1 MQITYEP
8 SGSLADPHE
17 QTTFVLTAENCGR
30 TANLKLTHPNWAFVL
45 MFKNL
50 GGSPQSTSC
59 WQQLFKH
66 HHMQES
72 YARQLENYRLLKW
85 KGASN

>member
-30 TANLKLTHPNWAFVL
+30 TANLKLTHPN
-45 MFKNL
+45 
-50 GGSPQSTSC
+50 
-59 WQQLFKH
+59 
-66 HHMQES
+66 
-72 YARQLENYRLLKW
+72 
-85 KGASN
+85 